1 MLFDKLHRNWASLAG
16 WTREANRTHVT
27 LGANRTHRAY
37 GYLSSLLFII
47 LFIPTPLFTACE
59 RKPELHLYE
68 GENVVI
74 DLPIVDLDLQ
84 VYWDYEMDFNVQYDW
99 KAEWYYGWDET
110 DVNIFGEIGYVL
122 PSVFNL
128 RRYYTGDEPLQPHQS
143 VLAATVEGTHF
154 QGSYDWGFW
163 DILCWNEVS
172 TIDGVQSLVFDEQT
186 SLDSVTAATNQTM
199 HVARYQA
206 PRYTHAFYSPEPLFS
221 AYDQGIEIN
230 SDLEG
235 FEYDAERNVYVK
247 KLNMLLLPVTYIY
260 LTQVVLHHN
269 NGRIALAHGEAVL
282 SGFARSTNVNTG
294 RAGDDAIT
302 VYYSVRKKDNLP
314 YVPYNVDPATVPDA
328 ERVDVIGGR
337 LMTFG
342 ICGMQANKIKS
353 YSQVNDPNRHY
364 MDLTVQFNN
373 GMDST
378 FVFDVTEQVRQR
390 YKGGVITV
398 ELDMDTVPIP
408 RRSGGSGFD
417 AVVKDFEDGGTHE
430 FEM

>member
-1 MLFDKLHRNWASLAG
+1 
-16 WTREANRTHVT
+16 
-27 LGANRTHRAY
+27 
-37 GYLSSLLFII
+37 
-47 LFIPTPLFTACE
+47 
-59 RKPELHLYE
+59 
-68 GENVVI
+68 
-74 DLPIVDLDLQ
+74 
-84 VYWDYEMDFNVQYDW
+84 
-99 KAEWYYGWDET
+99 
-110 DVNIFGEIGYVL
+110 
-122 PSVFNL
+122 
-128 RRYYTGDEPLQPHQS
+128 
-143 VLAATVEGTHF
+143 
-154 QGSYDWGFW
+154 
-163 DILCWNEVS
+163 
-172 TIDGVQSLVFDEQT
+172 
-186 SLDSVTAATNQTM
+186 M

-230 SDLEG
+230 ENLEG
-235 FEYDAERNVYVK
+235 FVYDAERNVYVK
-247 KLNMLLLPVTYIY
+247 KLDMLLLPVTYIY
-260 LTQVVLHHN
+260 LTQVILHNN
-269 NGRIALAHGEAVL
+269 NGRIAAVHGEADL

-302 VYYSVRKKDNLP
+302 VYYSVNKKDNLP

-342 ICGMQANKIKS
+342 ICGLQANLITS
-353 YSQVNDPNRHY
+353 QSQVYDPNRHY

-390 YKGGVITV
+390 YKGGVITI

>member
-1 MLFDKLHRNWASLAG
+1 MLFDKLHRILV
-16 WTREANRTHVT
+16 REANRTHVT

-37 GYLSSLLFII
+37 GYLSSLSFII
-47 LFIPTPLFTACE
+47 LFIPTLFLYACE

-84 VYWDYEMDFNVQYDW
+84 VYWDYEMDFNVQC
-99 KAEWYYGWDET
+99 
-110 DVNIFGEIGYVL
+110 
-122 PSVFNL
+122 
-128 RRYYTGDEPLQPHQS
+128 RYYTGDEPLQPHQS

-260 LTQVVLHHN
+260 LTQVILHHN
-269 NGRIALAHGEAVL
+269 NGRIALAHGEADL

-342 ICGMQANKIKS
+342 ICGMQANQIKS

-417 AVVKDFEDGGTHE
+417 AVVKDYEDGGTHE

>member
-269 NGRIALAHGEAVL
+269 NGRIALAHGEADL

-302 VYYSVRKKDNLP
+302 VYYSVRKKDNCP
-314 YVPYNVDPATVPDA
+314 YVPYNVDPDTVPDA